1 MSEPEII
8 KKGSRILL
16 ENVTDIKNFS
26 QGKMVALYGK
36 SGSGKT
42 TLGAT
47 FPKPMLYV
55 KIGDD
60 GSSVIKDVDGIDA
73 VEISKVSEINGL
85 IKELEVDKKYKS
97 VFFDTFTLIVNEWK
111 NENIVSKKKKMT
123 QQSWGDL
130 LTDTEE
136 IVRKLHRLSKNKWVI
151 ISGHEVI
158 DSIEGMEDEL
168 LPDVRIA
175 VSKGARTYL
184 EGMVN
189 YGLHTLVIEKE
200 VEKDG
205 ETVTVT
211 KHAVDIGPNPYY
223 WTKFQTVRSK
233 KVPKRMMNPTFDK
246 LQQLMD

>member
-1 MSEPEII
+1 M
-8 KKGSRILL
+8 L
-16 ENVTDIKNFS
+16 ENVVDIEEFS
-26 QGKMVALYGK
+26 QGKFVALYGK

-60 GSSVIKDVDGIDA
+60 GSSVIKDVKGVKA
-73 VEISKVSEINGL
+73 VEITEVSQIRQL
-85 IKELEVDKKYKS
+85 ITELMKDKIYKS

-123 QQSWGDL
+123 QQSWGNL
-130 LTDTEE
+130 LIDTEKIIRE
-136 IVRKLHRLSKNKWVI
+136 LHKLSKLKWVI
-151 ISGHEVI
+151 ISGHEVT

-168 LPDVRIA
+168 LPDVRMA

-189 YGLHTLVIEKE
+189 YGLHTIVIEKE
-200 VEKDG
+200 IEKDG
-205 ETVTVT
+205 DIKTVT

-223 WTKFQTVRSK
+223 WTKFQSVKTK
-233 KVPKRMMNPTFDK
+233 KVPKRMLNPTFDK
-246 LQQLMD
+246 LNELMD

>member
-1 MSEPEII
+1 M
-8 KKGSRILL
+8 L
-16 ENVTDIKNFS
+16 ENVVDIEEFS
-26 QGKMVALYGK
+26 QGKFVALYGK

-60 GSSVIKDVDGIDA
+60 GSSVIKDVKDIKA
-73 VEISKVSEINGL
+73 VEITEISQIRQL
-85 IKELEVDKKYKS
+85 ITELMKDKTYKS
-97 VFFDTFTLIVNEWK
+97 VFFDTFTLVVNEWK
-111 NENIVSKKKKMT
+111 NENVVSKKKKMT

-130 LTDTEE
+130 LIDTEKIIRE
-136 IVRKLHRLSKNKWVI
+136 LHKLSKLKWVI
-151 ISGHEVI
+151 ISGHEVT

-168 LPDVRIA
+168 LPDVRMA

-189 YGLHTLVIEKE
+189 YGLHTIVIEKE
-200 VEKDG
+200 IEKDG
-205 ETVTVT
+205 DIKTVT

-223 WTKFQTVRSK
+223 WTKFQSVKTK
-233 KVPKRMMNPTFDK
+233 KVPKRMLNPTFDK
-246 LQQLMD
+246 LNELMD

>member
-1 MSEPEII
+1 M
-8 KKGSRILL
+8 L
-16 ENVTDIKNFS
+16 ENTTSIKDFS
-26 QGKMVALYGK
+26 QGKFVALYGK

-60 GSSVIKDVDGIDA
+60 GSSVIKDVEGIDA
-73 VEISKVSEINGL
+73 IEISKISEINVL
-85 IKELEVDKKYKS
+85 IKELEANKKYKS

-111 NENIVSKKKKMT
+111 NENIVAKKKKMT

-151 ISGHEVI
+151 ISGHEVT

-168 LPDVRIA
+168 LPDVRMA

-189 YGLHTLVIEKE
+189 YGLHTIVIEKD
-200 VEKDG
+200 VEKNG
-205 ETVTVT
+205 ETKTVT

-223 WTKFQTVRSK
+223 WTKFQCVKAK
-233 KVPKRMMNPTFDK
+233 KVPKRMLNPTFEK
-246 LQQLMD
+246 LQDLMD

>member
-1 MSEPEII
+1 MIEKAI
-8 KKGSRILL
+8 
-16 ENVTDIKNFS
+16 DIKEFS
-26 QGKMVALYGK
+26 QGKFVALYGK

-42 TLGAT
+42 TLGST

-60 GSSVIKDVDGIDA
+60 GGSVIKDVDGIDA
-73 VEISKVSEINGL
+73 IEIENVKDINL
-85 IKELEVDKKYKS
+85 IIKDLMSDKKYKS
-97 VFFDTFTLIVNEWK
+97 VFLDTFTLIVNEWK
-111 NENIVSKKKKMT
+111 NENIVEKKKKMT

-130 LTDTEE
+130 LVDTEE
-136 IVRKLHRLSKNKWVI
+136 MIRKLHRLSRKKWVI
-151 ISGHEVI
+151 ISGHEVT

-168 LPDVRIA
+168 LPDVRVA

-189 YGLHTLVIEKE
+189 YGLHTIVVEKE

-205 ETVTVT
+205 EDVTVT

-223 WTKFQTVRSK
+223 WTKFQTVKSK
-233 KVPKRMMNPTFDK
+233 KIPKRMFNPSFKK
-246 LQQLMD
+246 LNDLMD

>member
-1 MSEPEII
+1 M
-8 KKGSRILL
+8 L
-16 ENVTDIKNFS
+16 ENVVDIEEFS
-26 QGKMVALYGK
+26 QGKFVALYGK

-60 GSSVIKDVDGIDA
+60 GSSVIKDVKGVKA
-73 VEISKVSEINGL
+73 VEITEVSQIRQL
-85 IKELEVDKKYKS
+85 IAELMKDKTYKS

-130 LTDTEE
+130 LIDTEKIIRE
-136 IVRKLHRLSKNKWVI
+136 LHKLSKLKWVI
-151 ISGHEVI
+151 ISGHEVT

-168 LPDVRIA
+168 LPDVRMA

-189 YGLHTLVIEKE
+189 YGLHTIVIEKE
-200 VEKDG
+200 IEKDG
-205 ETVTVT
+205 DIKTVT

-223 WTKFQTVRSK
+223 WTKFQSVKTK
-233 KVPKRMMNPTFDK
+233 KVPKRMLNPTFDK
-246 LQQLMD
+246 LNELMD

>member
-1 MSEPEII
+1 MLEPEII

-16 ENVTDIKNFS
+16 ENVTNIKNFS

-73 VEISKVSEINGL
+73 VEITKVSEINGL
-85 IKELEVDKKYKS
+85 IKELESDKKYKS
-97 VFFDTFTLIVNEWK
+97 VFLDTFTLMVNEWK

>member
-1 MSEPEII
+1 MLEKVASI
-8 KKGSRILL
+8 K
-16 ENVTDIKNFS
+16 DFA
-26 QGKMVALYGK
+26 QGKLVAIYGK

-60 GSSVIKDVDGIDA
+60 GSSVVKDVDGIDA
-73 VEISKVSEINGL
+73 VEISSIKDINIL
-85 IKELEVDKKYKS
+85 LKELDSDKKYKS

-111 NENIVSKKKKMT
+111 NEYIIEKNKKMT

-130 LTDTEE
+130 MTDTEE
-136 IVRKLHRLSKNKWVI
+136 IIRKMHQLSKRKWVI
-151 ISGHEVI
+151 ISGHEI
-158 DSIEGMEDEL
+158 MDSIEGMEDEL

-189 YGLHTLVIEKE
+189 YGLHTIVIEKE
-200 VEKDG
+200 KEQNG
-205 ETVTVT
+205 EITTVTRY
-211 KHAVDIGPNPYY
+211 AVDIGPNPYY
-223 WTKFQTVRSK
+223 WTKFQTVKSK
-233 KVPKRMMNPTFDK
+233 KVPKRMVNPSFEK
-246 LQQLMD
+246 LQELMD